1 MFRDEFYFDDDLA
14 TMGSFGF
21 VMTETGIRFY
31 GDVLTR
37 RFGKIPFLIVTGT
50 LTCALIFSI
59 YLIQQPVWVVVAFI
73 CVGLTSGTIQPIV
86 FSLTTEQRGSMSQNM
101 SFILLFQSIAFL
113 IGPITTGH
121 IAQNIG
127 LFEIYLFC
135 SCVSALIVLFG
146 IVLPKIKTNNVDQ

>member
-1 MFRDEFYFDDDLA
+1 
-14 TMGSFGF
+14 MGSFGF

-31 GDVLTR
+31 GDALTK
-37 RFGKIPFLIVTGT
+37 RFGKIPLLIVTGT
-50 LTCALIFSI
+50 LTCALLFSI

-86 FSLTTEQRGSMSQNM
+86 FSLTTEQRGSMSHNM

-127 LFEIYLFC
+127 LFEIYLLC
-135 SCVSALIVLFG
+135 SCVSALIVLLG
-146 IVLPKIKTNNVDQ
+146 LLLQGWKIKTNAKF